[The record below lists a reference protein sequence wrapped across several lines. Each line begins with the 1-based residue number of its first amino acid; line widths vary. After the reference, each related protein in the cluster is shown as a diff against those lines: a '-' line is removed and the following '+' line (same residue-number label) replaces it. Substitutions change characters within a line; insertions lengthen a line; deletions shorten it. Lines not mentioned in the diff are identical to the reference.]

1 MFTANDIQRLR
12 SARPFVPFRLHL
24 SDGGSIDVISPEL
37 ITIFQRWVMISIL
50 DPHVSERFADDW
62 QQVWYLHITR
72 VETLKPGAPPV
83 DVPPSSLGS
92 PANASV

>member
-12 SARPFVPFRLHL
+12 SARPFVPFRLQL

-37 ITIFQRWVMISIL
+37 ITIFQRWVIISIL
-50 DPHVSERFADDW
+50 DRNGSERFADDW

-72 VETLKPGAPPV
+72 VETLQPGAPPAN
-83 DVPPSSLGS
+83 VPPASPGS
-92 PANASV
+92 PAGAPV